1 MTIQEVQTGFH
12 QDQSVSDQS
21 GLSAVHV
28 LGALV
33 QVLDHTGH
41 PTDPALTVQPLSAAW
56 NQNQSPL
63 RQNVTLNVINNLS
76 SSKMI
81 IKRKHCN
88 KVNR

>member
-1 MTIQEVQTGFH
+1 MFCSKCCSEDTLYSWKHLERKEKLTHVTVQEVQTGLD

-41 PTDPALTVQPLSAAW
+41 PTHPALTVQPLRTA
-56 NQNQSPL
+56 
-63 RQNVTLNVINNLS
+63 
-76 SSKMI
+76 
-81 IKRKHCN
+81 
-88 KVNR
+88 